1 MESLRFIVY
10 NAGSQFVNVP
20 DSQCEV
26 VTISSEARFDTILAK
41 CVLQLG
47 NDHDAVEAAQM
58 FLLPE
63 GVRLRH
69 KDELRNGDRLA
80 IFVATASKV
89 IPPPALV
96 QASLGLLQ
104 LQEMT
109 RHQAHASQL
118 TGPSSHPPHLHESSA
133 GDGDKRLERITA
145 GHKTVSL
152 EAERMKSRLEAR
164 DRAASRSAL
173 AHFPGEQVPSV
184 ERFRRAV
191 RRIMFLNRLRRMMAA
206 GPKMAQRKRTGVA
219 KLLDA
224 QIKNMFNSYEYAN
237 NRMVLDAEE
246 EKLPFLIVHPEALG
260 KIAWDVGMLILVVFF
275 AFAVPYRIGFDV
287 ELSASEDA
295 FDVVADILF
304 IIDIVLSFRTAHV
317 KDGVLVSDGKKIA
330 TDYLSSW
337 FPLDFLASFPIG
349 WFVPGDDS
357 SAGINKLFRMLRL
370 FKLFRILRLLKL
382 FPRVMIMIESAVKL
396 NPAMLRFLRSFVAMF
411 MLWHFIGAAYFFM
424 VREEMG
430 GVAACTTASGET
442 SLCFINHCLCG
453 TSDPSDFQLLPE
465 TDINWYDP
473 NNPDEWVVHP
483 EVASW
488 LKSRQY
494 WTALFWAVE
503 VTTGI
508 GNDII
513 PKSNMEIVFTVS
525 MTIIGLMMYSV
536 VIGSAA
542 SALQEMDTASTER
555 RQKLDEITNY
565 LRSRKVPTFFQKII
579 KDFYSHMWSVP
590 GQATTLFDD
599 LPHKLRSRLQV
610 VLNRDFIDRIPVLQ
624 YLPMEVYINIVPR
637 MANCTFLPGEFI
649 VNAGDLGDSLFF
661 ILRGKVDA
669 VLGDKETVY
678 MSVMPGDFFGESA
691 LIWGTRYSESFRA
704 VDFVD
709 LLQLTRSDYHEL
721 DVSAPAFT
729 AELHLRA
736 MARRSQRLDAEQA
749 LIQKQKAHS
758 SSVEISG
765 LGRVKSQFQAVFGRN
780 IAVSPASCE
789 TAQNGNSMQKAG
801 GTPAGP
807 QRTLDTVVSV
817 GSSKQAAWE
826 PNQGEVPTTPRSVP
840 PQTRHNNVEQPTGP
854 ASAGG
859 SVSAS
864 KRNLNNPSSHAP
876 GAALPP
882 GSLSASPQS
891 SVSDQDTPSGGTSAR
906 APVHLLP
913 ISSDSKSTSKR

>member
-10 NAGSQFVNVP
+10 NAGAQFVNIP
-20 DSQCEV
+20 ESQCEV
-26 VTISSEARFDTILAK
+26 VTISVEARFDTILAK

-47 NDHDAVEAAQM
+47 HDHDAVEAAQM

-80 IFVATASKV
+80 IFVATASKI
-89 IPPPALV
+89 IPPPALM
-96 QASLGLLQ
+96 QASLGHAQ
-104 LQEMT
+104 LQEMNKQRST
-109 RHQAHASQL
+109 NLNPVRRTMDTPGPKDMKGSDDAFAKL
-118 TGPSSHPPHLHESSA
+118 TV
-133 GDGDKRLERITA
+133 R
-145 GHKTVSL
+145 HKTVSS
-152 EAERMKSRLEAR
+152 EAERIRTRIEAR

-173 AHFPGEQVPSV
+173 AHFPGEHVPSV

-237 NRMVLDAEE
+237 NRMVLDSEE
-246 EKLPFLIVHPEALG
+246 EKLPFAILHPEALI
-260 KIAWDVGMLILVVFF
+260 KIVWDVGMLILVVFF

-287 ELSASEDA
+287 QLSASEEA

-304 IIDIVLSFRTAHV
+304 IFDIILSFRTAYV
-317 KDGVLVSDGKKIA
+317 KDGILVSDGSKIA
-330 TDYLSSW
+330 KDYLTSW

-424 VREEMG
+424 VREEMA
-430 GVAACTTASGET
+430 GVAPCTTASGLE
-442 SLCFINHCLCG
+442 SLCFVNHCLCG
-453 TSDPSDFQLLPE
+453 TSDPSDFQVLPE
-465 TDINWYDP
+465 TDLSWYDP

-488 LKSRQY
+488 HNSRQY

-536 VIGSAA
+536 IIGSAA

-565 LRSRKVPTFFQKII
+565 LRGRKVPTFFQKII
-579 KDFYSHMWSVP
+579 KDFYNHMWSVP
-590 GQATTLFDD
+590 GQSTTLFDD
-599 LPHKLRSRLQV
+599 LPDKLRSRLQV

-624 YLPMEVYINIVPR
+624 YLPMEVYISIVPR
-637 MANCTFLPGEFI
+637 MQNCTFLPGEFI

-678 MSVMPGDFFGESA
+678 NSILPGDFFGESA

-709 LLQLTRSDYHEL
+709 LLQLSRSDYHEL

-749 LIQKQKAHS
+749 LIQLQKTKSARRLT
-758 SSVEISG
+758 VETSGIS
-765 LGRVKSQFQAVFGRN
+765 RVKSQFQAIFGKSM
-780 IAVSPASCE
+780 AVNPAAAEADSQGTVNTPDAAVVPLPLAKTAHDTVISVGNQKHGAWPAS
-789 TAQNGNSMQKAG
+789 SRD
-801 GTPAGP
+801 TPSTP
-807 QRTLDTVVSV
+807 TSV
-817 GSSKQAAWE
+817 RSQTQSEAA
-826 PNQGEVPTTPRSVP
+826 
-840 PQTRHNNVEQPTGP
+840 EQPREPSSQT
-854 ASAGG
+854 G

-864 KRNLNNPSSHAP
+864 KRDLINPSTTNTP
-876 GAALPP
+876 AAQRLPSAISS
-882 GSLSASPQS
+882 SLEETPMASS
-891 SVSDQDTPSGGTSAR
+891 SR
-906 APVHLLP
+906 APIHLLP
-913 ISSDSKSTSKR
+913 LDVEDSKASTR